1 MSTISSCRYAPV
13 TNDDL
18 QSIREQR
25 IPQSTKDKVK
35 WAINLFRNW
44 HDDWKM
50 RVDDI
55 LKVYKSVDEMD
66 SNDLNYCLKYF
77 IPEIRKANGE
87 RYPPRT
93 LKEIIAGIQHFYCYE
108 INKQLSIFLDQEF
121 FETREIL
128 DAVMKQ
134 SAKEGYRKPVKR
146 AAPVTMETEES
157 LWTNGVFGRGDGKQ
171 VINTLIYYFGL
182 NFSLRA
188 RQEQKNLIFG
198 ERSQITLERDDDGFE
213 RLCYIERFSK
223 NRSFGLHQSRKE
235 PKMTFL
241 YANPDESRCIVSLY
255 KFYIQHRPESHGLP
269 GNEAFYLTPIP
280 NPSIQ
285 KSGLSRLL

>member
-1 MSTISSCRYAPV
+1 
-13 TNDDL
+13 
-18 QSIREQR
+18 
-25 IPQSTKDKVK
+25 
-35 WAINLFRNW
+35 
-44 HDDWKM
+44 
-50 RVDDI
+50 
-55 LKVYKSVDEMD
+55 
-66 SNDLNYCLKYF
+66 
-77 IPEIRKANGE
+77 
-87 RYPPRT
+87 
-93 LKEIIAGIQHFYCYE
+93 
-108 INKQLSIFLDQEF
+108 
-121 FETREIL
+121 
-128 DAVMKQ
+128 MKQ

-280 NPSIQ
+280 NPSTEVWF
-285 KSGLSRLL
+285 KSTPVGINTLAQAMSRIMSSVGDGKFYSNTSLRRTAKTRLVEAGIPQELARKKTGHTSSADAVYLHAGTAERQMCEALTTSVESRSAKTVTIESRSTTSISIKNQPTIEVEKEDNKMKVKIYL